1 MVPYTAKRSCHLTVK
16 TTPGS
21 VSDSQRGAAPWRMR
35 TRSGESLTIGRG
47 EAHLD
52 QARLRTNDGYARI
65 SHVAWRLMRRRV
77 AVQMVILATVV
88 LTCSAAHAL
97 TPTDGI
103 QGVYSAQ
110 DRQSETSLYAILQQ
124 LPPPPG
130 DMPAP
135 PAWRNGVLL
144 RVLVTAQG
152 LRVWRLRPGG
162 SPVMCPVGNARH
174 STSSSFH
181 RNSR

>member
-1 MVPYTAKRSCHLTVK
+1 M
-16 TTPGS
+16 
-21 VSDSQRGAAPWRMR
+21 
-35 TRSGESLTIGRG
+35 
-47 EAHLD
+47 D

-124 LPPPPG
+124 LPKIFRRR
-130 DMPAP
+130 AIC
-135 PAWRNGVLL
+135 L
-144 RVLVTAQG
+144 R
-152 LRVWRLRPGG
+152 
-162 SPVMCPVGNARH
+162 
-174 STSSSFH
+174 H
-181 RNSR
+181 RRGAMVFCFGC

>member
-1 MVPYTAKRSCHLTVK
+1 MTVK

-21 VSDSQRGAAPWRMR
+21 VSDSPRGAAPWRMR
-35 TRSGESLTIGRG
+35 TRSGESLTVGRG

>member
-1 MVPYTAKRSCHLTVK
+1 
-16 TTPGS
+16 
-21 VSDSQRGAAPWRMR
+21 
-35 TRSGESLTIGRG
+35 
-47 EAHLD
+47 
-52 QARLRTNDGYARI
+52 
-65 SHVAWRLMRRRV
+65 
-77 AVQMVILATVV
+77 MVILATVV

-130 DMPAP
+130 DMPVP

-152 LRVWRLRPGG
+152 LRVWRLRPGD

-181 RNSR
+181 RNSRQGHIKSYAPCVTRQAVSPTLT

>member
-1 MVPYTAKRSCHLTVK
+1 M
-16 TTPGS
+16 
-21 VSDSQRGAAPWRMR
+21 
-35 TRSGESLTIGRG
+35 
-47 EAHLD
+47 D

-65 SHVAWRLMRRRV
+65 SHVAWRLMRRGL

-88 LTCSAAHAL
+88 LTYSAAHAL

-130 DMPAP
+130 DMPVP
-135 PAWRNGVLL
+135 QAWRNGVLL
-144 RVLVTAQG
+144 RVLVHRQG
-152 LRVWRLRPGG
+152 DMAGYQNPRLPVAITLAMPGNGHIAWRSNLILSG
-162 SPVMCPVGNARH
+162 
-174 STSSSFH
+174 
-181 RNSR
+181 